1 MTPKGADEAADCST
15 LVSLI
20 DTPRICSLTLEVR
33 SIYRLPHRATA
44 SVLRPGLRR
53 DHGQGCAHVSA
64 EFPSSPQGARIS
76 GSYGDEEWPTG
87 AEAPSS
93 EGSQAAHREQQVAI
107 SPQCVPEGIGMRAG
121 RHARFR
127 PQRTRPASSR
137 VPANL
142 DQGIKVHGAKFTLF
156 RFPNGT
162 TSGRLGIAATRK
174 LGGAVAR
181 NKAKR
186 LIREVFRRNK
196 LAPGFDIVIVPRREL
211 LGTSLVALEREFR
224 NTLERSAR
232 RSR

>member
-93 EGSQAAHREQQVAI
+93 EGSQAAHREQRVAI
-107 SPQCVPEGIGMRAG
+107 STRCLPDSLGVQSG
-121 RHARFR
+121 RHARFQ
-127 PQRTRPASSR
+127 PQRTRTASSR
-137 VPANL
+137 VPTNL
-142 DQGIKVHGAKFTLF
+142 
-156 RFPNGT
+156 
-162 TSGRLGIAATRK
+162 
-174 LGGAVAR
+174 
-181 NKAKR
+181 
-186 LIREVFRRNK
+186 
-196 LAPGFDIVIVPRREL
+196 
-211 LGTSLVALEREFR
+211 
-224 NTLERSAR
+224 
-232 RSR
+232 RSRHQGSRSEIHALPLSKRNDQWSAGNCSHAKTRWCGREEQSETIDTRGIPSQQARAGVRYCHRTEAGTARHIPGRP